1 MVDHQGRLRELAM
14 AETIRHPAG
23 QSSGAGPVTVKLTDY
38 GTTANVSA
46 PPAAQTTD
54 LTNKITGH

>member
-1 MVDHQGRLRELAM
+1 MDHQGRLRELAM

-23 QSSGAGPVTVKLTDY
+23 QSSGAGPVTVKLTDTLSDY
-38 GTTANVSA
+38 GTTVNVSA

-54 LTNKITGH
+54 LITGH